1 MIFFSSAR
9 GDIDAYRSLSLSC
22 QGGEVFFSGGHCDN
36 LRSPLNLVSRT
47 LSLAVSLS
55 ALRYS
60 LQSAVPAAR
69 LLVSVNFSFP
79 AMVYFVAISLWGDA
93 GLYRRWLILRE
104 ERFLFFPLM
113 HRFRTGILNAH
124 PVFDGE

>member
-1 MIFFSSAR
+1 MIFFSSVR

-22 QGGEVFFSGGHCDN
+22 QGGEVSFSGGHCDN
-36 LRSPLNLVSRT
+36 LRSPLSLVSRT

-60 LQSAVPAAR
+60 LQSAVSAAR
-69 LLVSVNFSFP
+69 LRVSVNFSFP

-93 GLYRRWLILRE
+93 GLYRLSLIAAAVLRHLPPFG
-104 ERFLFFPLM
+104 RVFLIASFCALSE
-113 HRFRTGILNAH
+113 T
-124 PVFDGE
+124 D